1 MSELIIVGFKGERTA
16 DEVLLDLENMQ
27 QIHQINL
34 DEAAVAIRKGD
45 GPIKIKHCNLLIE
58 SDAAV
63 GCLFGMVVAG
73 PIGLLVGG
81 VIGAAIG
88 ETHKILTH
96 IGISD
101 NFVKEVANIME
112 PGSSAVFIRVHKSV
126 SQNVVDELVKY
137 DGKLIRS
144 SLSISDEKELIKALE
159 HIVQQK

>member
-16 DEVLLDLENMQ
+16 DEVLLDLEKMQ

-45 GPIKIKHCNLLIE
+45 GPIKIKHSNLLIV

-88 ETHKILTH
+88 ETHKVLAH
-96 IGISD
+96 IGIND
-101 NFVKEVANIME
+101 EFVKEVANLLE
-112 PGSSAVFIRVHKSV
+112 PGSSAVFIRAHKSV

-137 DGKLIRS
+137 DGKLLRS

-159 HIVQQK
+159 SIVQHK